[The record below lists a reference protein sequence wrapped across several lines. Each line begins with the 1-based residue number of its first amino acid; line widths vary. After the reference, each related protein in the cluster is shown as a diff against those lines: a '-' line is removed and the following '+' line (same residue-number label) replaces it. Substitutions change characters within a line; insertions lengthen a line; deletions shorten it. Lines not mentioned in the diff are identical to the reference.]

1 LYVGLAYSYRK
12 GSVSR
17 HTVRLGLVID
27 NVDDTVLSLN
37 PKFFNASANT
47 TRYPELQYRYQYLG
61 VNYIPY
67 PTKGHTVEFSF
78 LKKGIGGPM
87 NLWQFNVKAY
97 KHWPLPFKFYYSL
110 GGEASLKLPFDQPYI
125 NMPFL
130 GYGDAYLRGMEYYVV
145 DGVAGGFIRNT
156 IRKDVANVK
165 WKTGIKSRIYG
176 EIPFRFFLKGYA
188 DFGYVH
194 NKYNTTGNILSNK
207 FLYSSGFGLDIVTI
221 YDIVLRFEYSFN
233 QLNERAFFFHKN
245 EF

>member
-1 LYVGLAYSYRK
+1 VAY
-12 GSVSR
+12 GN
-17 HTVRLGLVID
+17 I
-27 NVDDTVLSLN
+27 
-37 PKFFNASANT
+37 
-47 TRYPELQYRYQYLG
+47 
-61 VNYIPY
+61 
-67 PTKGHTVEFSF
+67 
-78 LKKGIGGPM
+78 
-87 NLWQFNVKAY
+87 KA
-97 KHWPLPFKFYYSL
+97 PFK
-110 GGEASLKLPFDQPYI
+110 QPYF
-125 NMPFL
+125 NQRFL

-156 IRKDVANVK
+156 IRKEVASVK

-176 EIPFRFFLKGYA
+176 EIPFRFFLKGYG

-207 FLYSSGFGLDIVTI
+207 FLYSGGFGLDIVTI